1 MFKLMSKSTDLA
13 IKELM
18 MSIDS
23 KLDVLNKEVSSTNH
37 KIDLLTQEISNVK
50 TDVSSI
56 KTELSKFD
64 NRLWLFGS
72 IILTA
77 CLGASLKLFNFQ

>member
-1 MFKLMSKSTDLA
+1 MFKLMSKSTDTA

-23 KLDVLNKEVSSTNH
+23 KLDILSKEVLSTNH
-37 KIDLLTQEISNVK
+37 KIDLLTQDVSNVKTDISNVK
-50 TDVSSI
+50 T
-56 KTELSKFD
+56 ELGKFD
-64 NRLWLFGS
+64 NRLWLFGG

-77 CLGASLKLFNFQ
+77 CLGTLLRAVNFQ